1 MEISFPR
8 LSIIDTFPV
17 LVFLRSS
24 RDDLPVVL
32 TAKSLRIRSD
42 RSNIWTNTAA
52 ALYSKPISFN
62 REQILSA
69 SFIQQPLYM
78 RSKCL
83 TVEPYM
89 RYLRTILFCL
99 RTHTC
104 STIYEYRKY
113 RGYVLYA
120 HLLDSYG
127 KVDLKPRE

>member
-8 LSIIDTFPV
+8 LSIIDAFPF
-17 LVFLRSS
+17 LMFLRSS

-42 RSNIWTNTAA
+42 RSNIWTNTAV
-52 ALYSKPISFN
+52 ALLETF

-89 RYLRTILFCL
+89 RYLCTILFCL

-104 STIYEYRKY
+104 STIYE
-113 RGYVLYA
+113 
-120 HLLDSYG
+120 
-127 KVDLKPRE
+127 